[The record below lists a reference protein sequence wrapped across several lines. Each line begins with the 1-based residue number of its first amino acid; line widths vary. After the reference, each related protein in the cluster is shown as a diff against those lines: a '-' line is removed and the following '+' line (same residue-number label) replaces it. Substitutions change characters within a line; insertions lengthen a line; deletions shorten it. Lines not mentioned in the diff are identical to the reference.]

1 MLNNV
6 NVKWKELLPVGSVDV
21 AETNTG
27 GAKTPVA
34 VAFVV
39 SLRRLLMKFCRGV
52 EVESADDV
60 DEVDESVAN
69 DESVVV
75 SFVNCLL

>member
-1 MLNNV
+1 MLHNV
-6 NVKWKELLPVGSVDV
+6 NVKQKELLPLPSVDV
-21 AETNTG
+21 AETKTG
-27 GAKTPVA
+27 GANTPVA

-39 SLRRLLMKFCRGV
+39 SLRRLFMKFCSGV
-52 EVESADDV
+52 SVESADDV
-60 DEVDESVAN
+60 DEATKSVVN